1 MKMMN
6 NLIQK
11 IFLIQNKNKIKKFFR
26 ILWII
31 QIEQKQIEI
40 FRLQTQIKKILLLN
54 NKIILLLVEIV
65 EAL

>member
-1 MKMMN
+1 MMN

>member
-1 MKMMN
+1 MMN

-11 IFLIQNKNKIKKFFR
+11 IFLIQNKNKIKRFFR

-31 QIEQKQIEI
+31 QIEQKHIEI
-40 FRLQTQIKKILLLN
+40 FRRQTQIKKILLLN
-54 NKIILLLVEIV
+54 NKIILLSVEIV